1 MNSDIS
7 KRTSDF
13 SLPNMNCASVRTT
26 SVLPTPVG
34 PRKRNEPMG
43 RFGFFRPARER
54 RMARAKAVIA
64 LSCEIT
70 RLCNSSSMRSNFCDS
85 SSLIDEIDCLI
96 GQEAVR
102 NIPSG
107 MRYGE
112 VDSVVSVSNRV
123 ELLVAVLNAEQN
135 LGGIAFIRR
144 RNLDGLE
151 TALQRTVFLD
161 RLAILARRSRA
172 DTLNFTARQS
182 RFQDVGR
189 V

>member
-70 RLCNSSSMRSNFCDS
+70 RLCNSSSMRSSFCDS
-85 SSLIDEIDCLI
+85 SSLIKVI
-96 GQEAVR
+96 GTPVQSDTTSSMSSR
-102 NIPSG
+102 PTRGFI
-107 MRYGE
+107 E
-112 VDSVVSVSNRV
+112 VVFFAKGAQVLALFAFLVRV
-123 ELLVAVLNAEQN
+123 EARLLELVVRDGVFHAVYDE
-135 LGGIAFIRR
+135 
-144 RNLDGLE
+144 LDPL
-151 TALQRTVFLD
+151 LD
-161 RLAILARRSRA
+161 LRDLL
-172 DTLNFTARQS
+172 RQ
-182 RFQDVGR
+182 
-189 V
+189 

>member
-70 RLCNSSSMRSNFCDS
+70 RLCNSSSMRSSFCDS
-85 SSLIDEIDCLI
+85 SSFI
-96 GQEAVR
+96 
-102 NIPSG
+102 
-107 MRYGE
+107 E
-112 VDSVVSVSNRV
+112 VVFFAKGAQVLALFAFLVRV
-123 ELLVAVLNAEQN
+123 EARLLELVVRDGVFHAVYDE
-135 LGGIAFIRR
+135 
-144 RNLDGLE
+144 LDPL
-151 TALQRTVFLD
+151 LD
-161 RLAILARRSRA
+161 LRDLL
-172 DTLNFTARQS
+172 RQ
-182 RFQDVGR
+182 
-189 V
+189 